1 MRAPRLLLLPALC
14 RRLAASRP
22 APPPRLPAP
31 PPPPSAPA
39 RRELHAA
46 PHPAMALS
54 RFAYT
59 RGFERED
66 ACLPDTWVVVRLDGR
81 SFRKFAEDHG
91 FVKPNDARG
100 LRLMAHCA
108 AHVVTELDDLVLA
121 YGQSDEFSFVFH
133 RKTNWFKRRASKFM
147 TQVASLFSSAFV
159 FYWDKF
165 FAPERLLYP
174 PAFDGRV
181 VLYPT
186 ERHLRDYL
194 SWRQADCHINNLYN
208 TVFWALVQNGG
219 LTTTQ
224 AQERLKL
231 TVAADKNEILF
242 SEFGINYNKEPLQF
256 RKGTT
261 IIWEKCPQDREMPPH
276 PHRTRVVSGHQ
287 LKETE
292 AAPHGEADPGKG
304 DVIEKEC
311 SGSRD
316 LVDRSAD
323 EPTAEGR
330 PEQRR
335 ERPVGSGDRVSKV
348 QESVSAKRMSDGE
361 PAASYSV
368 GVEPIAASDS
378 ASRCAAP
385 DTPTEG
391 RRASRKAKGTDKRQE
406 QQRKVVMLHE
416 DIIGDSFWERHPD
429 ILADFSIKNSKSLTL
444 TKVTN

>member
-31 PPPPSAPA
+31 PPPPPPSAPA
-39 RRELHAA
+39 RRRELHAA

-100 LRLMAHCA
+100 LCLMAHCA

-261 IIWEKCPQDREMPPH
+261 IIWEK
-276 PHRTRVVSGHQ
+276 VVSGHQ

-292 AAPHGEADPGKG
+292 ATPHREADPGKG

-323 EPTAEGR
+323 EPTAEGS

-335 ERPVGSGDRVSKV
+335 ERPVGSGDRVSKG
-348 QESVSAKRMSDGE
+348 QESVSATRMSDGE

-368 GVEPIAASDS
+368 GVEPNAASGS
-378 ASRCAAP
+378 ASRCVAP

>member
-1 MRAPRLLLLPALC
+1 MRAPRLLLPTLC

-22 APPPRLPAP
+22 APPPPL
-31 PPPPSAPA
+31 PPSAPA

-108 AHVVTELDDLVLA
+108 AHVVTELDDLILA

-261 IIWEKCPQDREMPPH
+261 IIWEK
-276 PHRTRVVSGHQ
+276 VVSGHQ

-292 AAPHGEADPGKG
+292 AASHGEADPGKG
-304 DVIEKEC
+304 GVIEKEC

-323 EPTAEGR
+323 EPTAEGS

-335 ERPVGSGDRVSKV
+335 ERPLGSGDRVGEV
-348 QESVSAKRMSDGE
+348 EESVSAKRPSDGE
-361 PAASYSV
+361 PAASYGV
-368 GVEPIAASDS
+368 DVEPNAASDS
-378 ASRCAAP
+378 ASRCATP
-385 DTPTEG
+385 ETPTEG

-416 DIIGDSFWERHPD
+416 DIIGDSFWEKHPD